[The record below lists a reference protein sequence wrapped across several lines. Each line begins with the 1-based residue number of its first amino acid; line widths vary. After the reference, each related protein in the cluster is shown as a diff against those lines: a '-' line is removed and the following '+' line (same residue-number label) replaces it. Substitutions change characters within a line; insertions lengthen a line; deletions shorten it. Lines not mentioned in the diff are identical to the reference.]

1 MTAWRSGKMPTT
13 SVRLRASL
21 FSRSFIGPHG
31 SGKRVGGLGG
41 WSTFEPGAVV
51 AERVGDVGVA
61 GGFAV
66 PAAGAGVRLR
76 VCQQGGNA
84 RGLWRTPDRQL
95 DSPLPGV
102 LLPPP
107 VPVTGVH
114 PVQAHLPI
122 AARPACGGPAGPGD
136 PSLIRCRAWPSS

>member
-84 RGLWRTPDRQL
+84 RVSGGLRIASSIVPSRVSYFRRR
-95 DSPLPGV
+95 SP
-102 LLPPP
+102 
-107 VPVTGVH
+107 
-114 PVQAHLPI
+114 
-122 AARPACGGPAGPGD
+122 
-136 PSLIRCRAWPSS
+136 